1 MVNAVSFSLSD
12 AEFATIPATR
22 TLCRGAKANEHGSWV
37 GVDYLI
43 LCSQHC
49 PTWVAKIQ
57 DIILPREADG
67 PLCFRFSE
75 IRSVWGK
82 GGDPEYLTAYKPYRV
97 NGYNPQLTAFEDDAF
112 FRVGEPVPFVA
123 QPDTLGPLSLD
134 NAIEKLA
141 ETYGVKA
148 EQIEITIRSRPATLT
163 QSAE

>member
-1 MVNAVSFSLSD
+1 MVNAVSFSLTE
-12 AEFATIPATR
+12 AEFATIPVTR

-49 PTWVAKIQ
+49 PIWIAKIQ

-67 PLCFRFSE
+67 PLCFRFTE
-75 IRSVWGK
+75 IRSVAGK
-82 GGDPEYLTAYKPYRV
+82 GGELEYSTAFKPYRSDR
-97 NGYNPQLTAFEDDAF
+97 YNPQLTAFEDDAF
-112 FRVGEPVPFVA
+112 FRIGDPVPFIA

-134 NAIEKLA
+134 KAIEKLA

-148 EQIEITIRSRPATLT
+148 EQIVITIRSRPAASTE
-163 QSAE
+163 S

>member
-12 AEFATIPATR
+12 AEFAVIPVTR
-22 TLCRGAKANEHGSWV
+22 LLCVRAKAGEHGSWV
-37 GVDYLI
+37 GVNYLI

-49 PTWVAKIQ
+49 PRWVAKIQ

-75 IRSVWGK
+75 IRSVWSK
-82 GGDPEYLTAYKPYRV
+82 GGDPEYLTAFKPYRV

-134 NAIEKLA
+134 KAIEKLA

-148 EQIEITIRSRPATLT
+148 EQIEITIRSRPTTLT
-163 QSAE
+163 ESAQ